1 MNDLELL
8 EDLQRTLNRKLSL
21 AKTSQAFEK
30 GTNKK
35 TIDKLSRQIK
45 ILSVVIDSM
54 ICKHSTSIWE
64 S

>member
-8 EDLQRTLNRKLSL
+8 EDLQRTLDRKLSL
-21 AKTSQAFEK
+21 AKTSQAFAK

-35 TIDKLSRQIK
+35 TIDKLSRQSK

-54 ICKHSTSIWE
+54 ICKQSTSIWE